1 MSFFKKISSFFCTFC
16 TAKHNKPKKKK
27 KIKLNAE
34 NEIARKVWKFLY
46 FNPFIK
52 LISM

>member
-1 MSFFKKISSFFCTFC
+1 MSFLKKFQAFFVLFAQSNTIIQ
-16 TAKHNKPKKKK
+16 KKK